1 MSVAQLT
8 SIRPPTRS
16 EFPASDLQGLISADA
31 GKWLADF
38 AVETP
43 VNGVNNGPDPI
54 TLDAEASPSDAYA
67 LRTKGQDSTK
77 ATLGFPASHPSR
89 QKGLQDIDFPD

>member
-8 SIRPPTRS
+8 SIR
-16 EFPASDLQGLISADA
+16 
-31 GKWLADF
+31 KWLAGF

-43 VNGVNNGPDPI
+43 VNGVNNGQDPI
-54 TLDAEASPSDAYA
+54 TLDAEASPSD
-67 LRTKGQDSTK
+67 GQDSTK